1 MRNNFYTKSLQKE
14 EDFFI
19 IILFVNKSFIR
30 DGMWYCQ
37 NNQILWLNHIST
49 EVRGCSHKCHHMS
62 VYLEGFQSL

>member
-1 MRNNFYTKSLQKE
+1 M
-14 EDFFI
+14 
-19 IILFVNKSFIR
+19 R

-49 EVRGCSHKCHHMS
+49 EVSGCTHKYHHMC